1 MLRFL
6 TRRTAGALVILL
18 VISAVTFFLFY
29 AVPRDPATLACGKNC
44 TPEELEIIRQNMGI
58 DKALPVQYWE
68 FMSGI
73 LTGRNFAEG
82 ACPAPCFGYSY
93 AEGVPVWDTIVDRF
107 PATVSLTLGGA
118 VVFLIVG
125 LGAGMVAAWKKGTLI
140 DKAFS
145 SASLVLSSLQI
156 YFVGPLVLAL
166 VVYNLEWLGQPK
178 YVPLTEDPGGWFMGL
193 LIPWCVIQIVFTAN
207 YTRLSRSSLIE
218 QLQEDHVR
226 TARAKGMSRGTV
238 FFRYAWR
245 GSLIPIVTILGVDI
259 GSLLG
264 GAMVTEQTFAIQGLG
279 KLAVNSVEQKD
290 LPMVMGVMLF
300 AATFI
305 VLFNIL
311 VDAVYALIDPRV
323 RLS

>member
-6 TRRTAGALVILL
+6 IRRTAGALVILL

-58 DKALPVQYWE
+58 DKALPVQYWD

-73 LTGRNFAEG
+73 LAGRTFAEG
-82 ACPAPCFGYSY
+82 PCPAPCLGYSY
-93 AEGVPVWDTIVDRF
+93 AEGVPVWETIVDRF

-125 LGAGMVAAWKKGTLI
+125 LGAGMIAAWRKGTLV

-178 YVPLTEDPGGWFMGL
+178 YVPLSEDPTGWFMGL

>member
-6 TRRTAGALVILL
+6 LRRTAGALVILL

-44 TPEELEIIRQNMGI
+44 TPAELEIIRKNMGI
-58 DKALPVQYWE
+58 DKPLLVQYWE

-73 LTGRNFAEG
+73 VAGRDFAEG
-82 ACPAPCFGYSY
+82 PCPAPCFGYSF
-93 AEGVPVWDTIVDRF
+93 ADGVPVWDTIVDRF
-107 PATVSLTLGGA
+107 PATVSLALGGA

-125 LGAGMVAAWKKGTLI
+125 LGAGMVAAWKKGTLV
-140 DKAFS
+140 DKTFS
-145 SASLVLSSLQI
+145 SVSLVLSSLQI

-178 YVPLTEDPGGWFMGL
+178 YVPLTEDPSGWFMGL

-207 YTRLSRSSLIE
+207 YTRLARSSLIE

-226 TARAKGMSRGTV
+226 TARAKGMSSRTV

-245 GSLIPIVTILGVDI
+245 GSLIPIVTIFGVDM
-259 GSLLG
+259 GSLFG

-279 KLAVNSVEQKD
+279 KLAVNSVQEKD

-305 VLFNIL
+305 VLFNIV
-311 VDAVYALIDPRV
+311 VDAVYAFIDPRV
-323 RLS
+323 RLA